1 MGVTLERALSARHG
15 ELASK
20 PLDLDT
26 PPEFAP
32 SAWFLGPNGENL
44 DVLQG
49 LILKALEE
57 HASARKAYKERD
69 PNMTSGRGSDFDD
82 TVAAMER
89 NLGDILTRLRGS
101 IPLSSHRNQS
111 HMYWDITMPGA
122 AGYFAGM
129 LYNQNNVAA
138 EASPITTS
146 MEIGVAR
153 DICRMLGF
161 KKTGEIEPWGHI
173 TCDGSVANLEA
184 MWSARNLKYHA
195 AALARAIRL
204 MPELE
209 DARSLVVNRPDGS
222 VARMLDLDIW
232 ELLNLEVDEILS
244 LEHRI
249 VTDHG
254 VAESAVQAAIDR
266 YSFRALGAA
275 GFDREVLQGAVPANP
290 VVLVPA
296 TAHYSWHKAATILGM
311 GTDTIAE
318 VPVDLDGRMIVSE
331 LRARLD
337 ACLEEQR
344 PVLQVVNVLGTTH
357 ESAVDPLDQVLVQ
370 RRRFAKRGLTFS
382 VHVDAAWGGYF
393 ASMRVNPPKH
403 KFTPDDEHTGFDG
416 EPASSMSA
424 HVQKQ
429 YEVLGRVDSVTVDP
443 HKSGYIPYPAG
454 SLCYRNKKMI
464 YLVAHEAPVVFHGGE
479 APTVGVYGIEGSK
492 PGAAA
497 VGVTLS
503 HATVPPDKR
512 GYGRILG
519 RCIFNSKRF
528 YAALATLAKPNDD
541 FIVIPFNRLPAE
553 KEADATPKTIE
564 DQRQLIRRTFLD
576 PENDPLVELLKSKPE
591 LLKLFTELGPDLTV
605 MSYSFNFKIKKTV
618 KGKTKLVLNEDLGL
632 MNKFN
637 NAMFH
642 KLSVEKPG
650 PRGAVPDANMFVT
663 ASAYAP
669 GPYGDAFMDHYA
681 DRAGVKADGKTPIDF
696 LISTM
701 QNPFVTNTADG
712 NFIPKLMTVMRET
725 IREVRDEMV
734 VKYGLEE
741 EAG

>member
-1 MGVTLERALSARHG
+1 MGVTLQRALSARMG
-15 ELASK
+15 AFAST
-20 PLDLDT
+20 PQDLDT

-44 DVLQG
+44 DILQR
-49 LILKALEE
+49 LIVKALEE
-57 HASARKAYKERD
+57 HAGARKAYKDRD
-69 PNMTSGRGSDFDD
+69 PDMAAGRGDDFDQ
-82 TVAAMER
+82 TVEAMEK
-89 NLGDILTRLRGS
+89 NLGDILNRLRGS

-138 EASPITTS
+138 EASPVTTA

-153 DICRMLGF
+153 DLCQMLGF
-161 KKTGEIEPWGHI
+161 RKTKEIEPWGHI

-184 MWSARNLKYHA
+184 MWAARNLKYQA
-195 AALARAIRL
+195 AALARAIRI
-204 MPELE
+204 MPALK
-209 DARSLVVNRPDGS
+209 DAQDMVINMPDGR
-222 VARMLDLDIW
+222 VARMMDLDVW

-244 LEHRI
+244 LEKRM
-249 VTDHG
+249 VSDHG
-254 VAESAVQAAIDR
+254 VEETAVQAAIDTF
-266 YSFRALGAA
+266 SFRALGAA
-275 GFDREVLQGAVPANP
+275 AFDREVLQGAVPAQP

-311 GTDTIAE
+311 GTDTVHE
-318 VPVDLDGRMIVSE
+318 VPVNLDGRMVVSE
-331 LRARLD
+331 LRARLE
-337 ACLEEQR
+337 ACLKERR
-344 PVLQVVNVLGTTH
+344 PVLQVVGVLGTTH
-357 ESAVDPLDQVLVQ
+357 ESAVDPLDRVLVQ
-370 RRRFAKRGLTFS
+370 RGRFAKRGLTFS
-382 VHVDAAWGGYF
+382 MHVDAAWGGYF
-393 ASMRVNPPKH
+393 ASMLREPPRH
-403 KFTPDDEHTGFDG
+403 TFSPDDEHTGFDA
-416 EPASSMSA
+416 EPASSMSE
-424 HVQKQ
+424 HVRNQ
-429 YEVLGRVDSVTVDP
+429 YAVLGQVDSITTDP

-454 SLCYRNKKMI
+454 SLCYRNKQMI

-503 HATVPPDKR
+503 HATVPPDMR

-528 YAALATLAKPNDD
+528 YAALATLAKPDDD

-553 KEADATPKTIE
+553 KDPDATPQTIE
-564 DQRQLIRRTFLD
+564 DQRQLIRETFLTPD
-576 PENDPLVELLKSKPE
+576 NDALVALLKGDE
-591 LLKLFTELGPDLTV
+591 DLMKLFTELGPDLTV
-605 MSYSFNFKIKKTV
+605 MSYSFNFKIKR
-618 KGKTKLVLNEDLGL
+618 KGKLVLNDNLL
-632 MNKFN
+632 QMNAFN

-642 KLSVEKPG
+642 KLSVEEPG
-650 PRGAVPDANMFVT
+650 PAGSVPEANMFVT

-669 GPYGDAFMDHYA
+669 GPYGEDFMDHYA
-681 DRAGVKADGKTPIDF
+681 ARAGVTADEATPIDF

-701 QNPFVTNTADG
+701 QNPFVTHTKDG
-712 NFIPKLMTVMRET
+712 NFIPTLMDVMRET
-725 IREVRDEMV
+725 IREVRAEFIRV
-734 VKYGLEE
+734 HRLEE